1 MQERKKKETIYILH
15 KLILCQEMAPQD
27 GVHLLTLFTIYN
39 DVKFYNSKFEMTKQ
53 KILDIY
59 PDYQ

>member
-1 MQERKKKETIYILH
+1 
-15 KLILCQEMAPQD
+15 MAPQD
-27 GVHLLTLFTIYN
+27 GVHFLTLFTIYN

-59 PDYQ
+59 PD